1 MCDKKGMDD
10 FFEFLG
16 FQEASKE
23 SKETNKANGFNMN
36 DSSLLIKENIKNIP
50 DNRWNIN
57 IE

>member
-16 FQEASKE
+16 FQEALKE
-23 SKETNKANGFNMN
+23 SQETNKANGFNMN

-50 DNRWNIN
+50 DNR
-57 IE
+57 